1 VDQPHQ
7 EVVGTE
13 PPGGDVLEGPS
24 PVRTERRGRIRPR
37 LPFRPPGDGQR
48 ESFESLIRLVRARN
62 SRIDAKEL
70 QRAYTFAQES
80 HAGQKRLSG
89 EDFVEHPVAV
99 AAVVADLGLDLPTL
113 QAALLHDVVEDTD
126 FTLDDVRREFGDQVA
141 TIVDGLTKLD
151 RIKFRSR
158 EQEQAENVRKMM
170 IAMAEDIRVLL
181 IKLADR
187 LHNMR
192 TLQVFSRQK
201 QEQKANE
208 TLEIYAPLA
217 HRLGV
222 HRIKWELEDL
232 SFKALHPRRF
242 EEIRH
247 LVEKREGERQEYIEQ
262 VSSEALA
269 KLREMK
275 IKADVA
281 GRPKHLYS
289 VYEKMVLRGKEF
301 NEIYDLVGI
310 RVLVES
316 VRDCYA
322 ALGALHALWRPVPGR
337 FKDFI
342 AMPKFNMYQSLH
354 TTVIGPEGR
363 PLEIQIRTHQM
374 HLTAEY
380 GIAAHWRYKDKGSK
394 KGSQDESAELA
405 WLSRMLEWQQEMA
418 DPREFMEGLRIDLYQ
433 GRVFVFTPKGDVVDL
448 PAGSTPID
456 FAYAI
461 HTEVGHR
468 CVGAR
473 VGGRLVPL
481 DYRLQ
486 TGEAVEVI
494 TSKAL
499 DAGPSQDWLSI
510 VQSPRARTK
519 IRQWFSRER
528 REDALEMGR
537 DLLAKSLRRQSLP
550 VVRLSSEEV
559 LGRVVADLKYPNLD
573 ALYVAIGEGQVSP
586 QSIVSRIT
594 RLLSEETEEES
605 EQILAARPVEI
616 RGPTSAVVVQG
627 RSDVWVKL
635 ARCCTPVPGD
645 EITGFVSRGQGVSVH
660 RSDCPNVRE
669 LSKEPDRLIEVSWRA
684 GRATSFAVSIQ
695 VEALDRQRLLRDVAT
710 ILGDQHV
717 NIISASSNTGRDRIA
732 TLRFTF
738 ELADIA
744 HLSSILGSVRRVD
757 GVFDAFRVMPG

>member
-1 VDQPHQ
+1 
-7 EVVGTE
+7 
-13 PPGGDVLEGPS
+13 
-24 PVRTERRGRIRPR
+24 
-37 LPFRPPGDGQR
+37 
-48 ESFESLIRLVRARN
+48 
-62 SRIDAKEL
+62 
-70 QRAYTFAQES
+70 
-80 HAGQKRLSG
+80 
-89 EDFVEHPVAV
+89 
-99 AAVVADLGLDLPTL
+99 
-113 QAALLHDVVEDTD
+113 
-126 FTLDDVRREFGDQVA
+126 
-141 TIVDGLTKLD
+141 
-151 RIKFRSR
+151 
-158 EQEQAENVRKMM
+158 
-170 IAMAEDIRVLL
+170 
-181 IKLADR
+181 
-187 LHNMR
+187 
-192 TLQVFSRQK
+192 
-201 QEQKANE
+201 
-208 TLEIYAPLA
+208 
-217 HRLGV
+217 
-222 HRIKWELEDL
+222 
-232 SFKALHPRRF
+232 
-242 EEIRH
+242 
-247 LVEKREGERQEYIEQ
+247 
-262 VSSEALA
+262 
-269 KLREMK
+269 
-275 IKADVA
+275 
-281 GRPKHLYS
+281 
-289 VYEKMVLRGKEF
+289 
-301 NEIYDLVGI
+301 
-310 RVLVES
+310 
-316 VRDCYA
+316 
-322 ALGALHALWRPVPGR
+322 
-337 FKDFI
+337 
-342 AMPKFNMYQSLH
+342 MPKFNMYQSLH

-380 GIAAHWRYKDKGSK
+380 GIAAHWRYKDKGSR
-394 KGSQDESAELA
+394 KGAQDETAELA

-481 DYRLQ
+481 DYQLQ
-486 TGEAVEVI
+486 TGEVVEVI

-499 DAGPSQDWLSI
+499 DAAPSQDWLGI

-537 DLLAKSLRRQSLP
+537 DLLAKALRRQSLP

-594 RLLSEETEEES
+594 RLLSEEAEEEA
-605 EQILAARPVEI
+605 EEIPAARPVEI

-635 ARCCTPVPGD
+635 SRCCTPVPGD
-645 EITGFVSRGQGVSVH
+645 EIIGFVSRGQGVSVH

-710 ILGDQHV
+710 VLGDQHV
-717 NIISASSNTGRDRIA
+717 NILSASSNTGRDRIA

-738 ELADIA
+738 ELADIT
-744 HLSSILGSVRRVD
+744 HLSSILASVRRVD